1 MPIKWRKRRVNRQT
15 ILLAAMGV
23 VLIVFFG
30 EPILKLFDKGPS
42 NQSVQSRSSSTKGID
57 DSGIRALLTTA
68 SPDSIAFTPNIWTN
82 DFFFDRNR
90 IIKSQFKLTGI
101 SKAEDGYMAIIN
113 DEIMQKGSKMLGFTI
128 AKISDSEVR
137 LKRNRDRI
145 TLELIE

>member
-1 MPIKWRKRRVNRQT
+1 MNRQT
-15 ILLAAMGV
+15 ILLAAMAV
-23 VLIVFFG
+23 VLLVFFG
-30 EPILKLFDKGPS
+30 EPILGLFDTGQT
-42 NQSVQSRSSSTKGID
+42 NIATQQNTSSPKGID

-68 SPDSIAFTPNIWTN
+68 RPDSIAFTPNIWTN

-101 SKAEDGYMAIIN
+101 SKSENGYMAIIN
-113 DEIMQKGSKMLGFTI
+113 DEIMKNGNKLLGFTV
-128 AKISDSEVR
+128 AKISESEVR

>member
-1 MPIKWRKRRVNRQT
+1 MNRQA

-30 EPILKLFDKGPS
+30 EPIFKLFDIGPN
-42 NQSVQSRSSSTKGID
+42 NQPAKSRSSSARGID
-57 DSGIRALLTTA
+57 DSGIRALLTKA
-68 SPDSIAFTPNIWTN
+68 SPDSMAFTPNIWTN

-113 DEIMQKGSKMLGFTI
+113 DEIMEKGGKMLGFTI